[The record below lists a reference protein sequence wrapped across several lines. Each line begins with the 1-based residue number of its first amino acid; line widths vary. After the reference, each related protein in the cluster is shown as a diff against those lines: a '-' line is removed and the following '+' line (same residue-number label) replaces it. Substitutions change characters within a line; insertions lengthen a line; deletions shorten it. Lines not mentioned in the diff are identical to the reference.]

1 MFRLGTCTREDIP
14 GHFITPGYETADSSE
29 LFYACLYAAGFY
41 GGKDLVVNSPNYIDC
56 TDKVGLGWSW
66 KEGNIGPSCCRI

>member
-1 MFRLGTCTREDIP
+1 MFSRVNAVFRLGTCTREDIP

-41 GGKDLVVNSPNYIDC
+41 GGK
-56 TDKVGLGWSW
+56 VGLGWSW
-66 KEGNIGPSCCRI
+66 KEGGSGPSYCRI